1 MQTDQLKKHLQLL
14 TEGTPVPADDLPGD
28 TPAAAPA
35 TGPDKSDLTSRVK
48 TVDGQKIVELT
59 AAEEAAIRKLLQRM
73 DRILTNYTDP
83 ATGKHFESVDF
94 DSMTE
99 SEQQQY
105 IMQNLHLL
113 SEADQ
118 MAVLRAITNE
128 DKWKTAGDIAKYGI
142 EKMGIPL
149 VKWLANKGEQA
160 VGWTAN
166 KVVLPALKWTAI
178 GIGGTLGLITAG
190 GLVYLG
196 ARAPWDK
203 VFRAIFPD
211 DPAVDKALSS
221 DDRIE
226 LQRIEQEFNN
236 IIQEPY
242 NWLGEQGILYKFSPS
257 LSADI
262 REYQDRWEKFSEAM
276 KKRATQPQGPR
287 PPLMQRLQDLVK

>member
-1 MQTDQLKKHLQLL
+1 MKTDQLRKHLQLF
-14 TEGTPVPADDLPGD
+14 TEGTPVPTDDLPGD
-28 TPAAAPA
+28 TPA
-35 TGPDKSDLTSRVK
+35 TSPDKSDLASRVK
-48 TVDGQKIVELT
+48 TVDGEKIVELT

-73 DRILTNYTDP
+73 DTLLTNYTDP
-83 ATGKHFESVDF
+83 ATGKHFESIDF
-94 DSMTE
+94 ESMTE
-99 SEQQQY
+99 SEQHQY

-118 MAVLRAITNE
+118 MTVLRAITNE
-128 DKWKTAGDIAKYGI
+128 DKWKTAGDIATKYGI
-142 EKMGIPL
+142 PAVKKIWDTGEKM
-149 VKWLANKGEQA
+149 

-166 KVVLPALKWTAI
+166 KVALPLIQNIGQLLKWTAI
-178 GIGGTLGLITAG
+178 GTGGVLGLISAG

-211 DPAVDKALSS
+211 APAVDKALSS
-221 DDRIE
+221 DDRLE

-236 IIQEPY
+236 IIREPY
-242 NWLGEQGILYKFSPS
+242 NWLGEQGILYKFSPA